1 MFFNNTHICTGEG
14 RATFTATV
22 YVSRQTRAAGAFI
35 HLPVFIGVKHCPL
48 VQTRHLRVYNTYAQ
62 QSLIFVKNTPHPSV
76 TSFQC
81 RIPRGEKPAAVFILW
96 YLDIHSSIS
105 QEVSLAFVLPDKW
118 QVNTLQCCT
127 QCSPTEDATTNRL
140 LKKIISVNKKRSILE
155 MLFFLNITLV
165 ATCWCAF
172 HLSLWPF
179 CVELACSLRGFSLH
193 SLVFSHSPKTRMGLG

>member
-14 RATFTATV
+14 RAAFTATV

-155 MLFFLNITLV
+155 MLFFKI
-165 ATCWCAF
+165 
-172 HLSLWPF
+172 
-179 CVELACSLRGFSLH
+179 
-193 SLVFSHSPKTRMGLG
+193 